1 METKSD
7 PYVSEENRAKPERSS
22 RVEEEL
28 CRCREEL
35 HLTVL
40 QHTEFL
46 AHLNQVLRT
55 PLNVIMGFAE
65 LLEMK
70 VGSNDSVRQIRKA
83 AQDLCDVIN
92 RELAESRDGDSVS
105 DITVKSQYDVLYI
118 EDNPAN
124 FALVERILEERPS
137 IKLLQVTRGE
147 TGVALAQSH
156 SPKLI
161 LLDLNLP
168 DIHGSE
174 VLRRLQENPATAPIP
189 VVVISADATP
199 SQIERLLNAG
209 ARNYLTKPFDIP
221 PFLAIIDETLEEA
234 ARSPNF

>member
-1 METKSD
+1 METNPD
-7 PYVSEENRAKPERSS
+7 TYISEGHEPEK
-22 RVEEEL
+22 EL

-35 HLTVL
+35 HLTAL
-40 QHTEFL
+40 KQTEFL

-70 VGSNDSVRQIRKA
+70 LGDEDSVGQIRKA
-83 AQDLCDVIN
+83 ARDLHDVIN
-92 RELAESRDGDSVS
+92 RELVEAPDGNGIS
-105 DITVKSQYDVLYI
+105 TVAAKPQYDVLYI

-124 FALVERILEERPS
+124 SALMERILSERS
-137 IKLLQVTRGE
+137 AVKLLQVTRGE
-147 TGVALAQSH
+147 TGIALAQLH
-156 SPKLI
+156 NPKLI

-174 VLRRLQENPATAPIP
+174 VLRRLQENAATRGIP
-189 VVVISADATP
+189 VVVISADATS

-209 ARNYLTKPFDIP
+209 ARNYLTKPFDIS
-221 PFLAIIDETLEEA
+221 PFLAIIDEILEEPAPA
-234 ARSPNF
+234 ATV